1 MSYVGDM
8 NKKLGT
14 QQIELIRAV
23 LESENDK
30 LVEIINSGRLDDKLD
45 KAMRERQYNISKIL
59 EFF

>member
-1 MSYVGDM
+1 M